1 MRLVLWWWAWL
12 FLLDCDVRDQIRFSF
27 GRRCLSVLASSIFP
41 DASFLLLFSRC
52 MWQNIFSEWA
62 YLRSFWC
69 LDFPLCFV
77 LGLRFL
83 SLVSLVCSGFDVC
96 SDLAPIGSC
105 RWISL
110 LFGRGCARALRSF
123 PWTCGFCNGTL
134 RSFVRACNFWS
145 LLFLVE
151 VFIDVTASCCEG
163 YIALWP
169 GPSGHQGFVG
179 IAFLGLFLRW
189 DLLIQIFRPI
199 WGFFPDYVFFFFVA
213 LQPAV
218 VPLWKIYTHDWV
230 VRKAPT

>member
-1 MRLVLWWWAWL
+1 
-12 FLLDCDVRDQIRFSF
+12 
-27 GRRCLSVLASSIFP
+27 
-41 DASFLLLFSRC
+41 
-52 MWQNIFSEWA
+52 
-62 YLRSFWC
+62 
-69 LDFPLCFV
+69 
-77 LGLRFL
+77 
-83 SLVSLVCSGFDVC
+83 
-96 SDLAPIGSC
+96 
-105 RWISL
+105 
-110 LFGRGCARALRSF
+110 
-123 PWTCGFCNGTL
+123 L